1 MIKEA
6 IMKNFRKLSALLLA
20 LCMAA
25 ALLAGCSGGKSGSDS
40 NSGSGSS
47 SAPPAASTQG
57 ASGDV
62 IYDGDGTVYMA
73 ITDSRIAR
81 CLSFDV
87 PFVEKWLNIYAP
99 NVELKVIDPLGD
111 NQKQLQQIEG
121 AVASGCDFLVYMP
134 CDEYSAAGALNFLNS
149 EEIPFCSLAHTP
161 FGGNVPMFVTMPF
174 PSIAQQYVD
183 YMENE
188 ILPDAGGPL
197 KIAGIWGAQGF
208 LFYDQLLGVYSEAFE
223 RWEREGKVEVVFEA
237 DTNDWSA
244 NPAVPVAEQ
253 MLTQTGNDVDVIFT
267 MNDDIMTGIV
277 SVLKEQDIV
286 EDVLLLGGCDSTVEG
301 LARTQEGWQVA
312 DVLPNYE
319 EQSKAVAKIAA
330 TYLAT
335 GEYPLDMANGATD
348 NEFVEG
354 GIPSVMV
361 DALMITKDNIA
372 EEIVGKGVTT
382 QEAIDDVAKTL
393 R

>member
-1 MIKEA
+1 
-6 IMKNFRKLSALLLA
+6 MKKLNQLFPLFLSLCVAVMLLS
-20 LCMAA
+20 
-25 ALLAGCSGGKSGSDS
+25 GCSGGKSGSDS
-40 NSGSGSS
+40 GTTGANP
-47 SAPPAASTQG
+47 PPAAGGAG

-62 IYDGDGTVYMA
+62 IYDGNGAVYMA

-87 PFVEKWLNIYAP
+87 PFVEKWLGVYAP

-121 AVASGCDFLVYMP
+121 AVASGCDFMVYMP
-134 CDEYSAAGALNFLNS
+134 CDEYSAAGALNFLNA
-149 EEIPFCSLAHTP
+149 EGIPFCSLAHTP

-188 ILPDAGGPL
+188 VLPKAEGPL
-197 KIAGIWGAQGF
+197 KVAGIWGAQGF
-208 LFYDQLLGVYSEAFE
+208 LFYDQLAAVYREAFE
-223 RWEREGKVEVVFEA
+223 RWESEGKVEVVFEA

-244 NPAVPVAEQ
+244 SPAVSVAEQ

-277 SVLKEQDIV
+277 SVLQEQGMV
-286 EDVLLLGGCDSTVEG
+286 RDVLLMGGCDSTVEG
-301 LARTQEGWQVA
+301 LARTQEDWQVA

-319 EQSKAVAKIAA
+319 EQSKAIAKIAA

-335 GEYPLDMANGATD
+335 GEYPLDMANGFTD
-348 NEFVEG
+348 NEYVEG

-361 DALMITKDNIA
+361 DAMLITRDNIA
-372 EEIVGKGVTT
+372 QEIVAKGVTT
-382 QEAIDDVAKTL
+382 QEEIDAVAKTL